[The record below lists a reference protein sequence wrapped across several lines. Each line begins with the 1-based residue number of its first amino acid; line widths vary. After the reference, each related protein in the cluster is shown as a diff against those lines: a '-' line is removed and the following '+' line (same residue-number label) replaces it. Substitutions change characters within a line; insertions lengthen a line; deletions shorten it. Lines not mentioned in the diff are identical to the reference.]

1 MTRCYIPNFILS
13 QKETVLFDKDEIHHL
28 INVLRFKLN
37 DDVFVFNGK
46 GLQASATIIS
56 ASSHKVTFRINSLEE
71 VRQQH
76 PLLVLACAIPK
87 RSKFETII
95 EKCTEL
101 GIDEIIP
108 LKTAR
113 TEVSKASEAL
123 ARCHRRYEEVAINAC
138 KQSQRAFLPK
148 VHSVMTF
155 TQGLDL
161 ISKDDLALFG
171 ALQAPS
177 QKLPEITSD
186 LLRSKERI
194 VVLIGP
200 EGDFTQEE
208 TQLAL
213 NRGAIPVTLGPN
225 VLKVET
231 AAIAAI
237 AFLSLRLRS

>member
-1 MTRCYIPNFILS
+1 MHQSYTPDIAQDQKNFIIL
-13 QKETVLFDKDEIHHL
+13 DKDEIHHL
-28 INVLRFKLN
+28 INVVRLKPN
-37 DDVFVFNGK
+37 EKIIAFNGR
-46 GLQASATIIS
+46 GLQATGTILSVSRREI
-56 ASSHKVTFRINSLEE
+56 ALNIERFIQIEQTY
-71 VRQQH
+71 
-76 PLLVLACAIPK
+76 PLLTLACAIPK

-108 LKTAR
+108 LRTMR
-113 TEVSKASEAL
+113 TEISKTSETL

-148 VHSVMTF
+148 IHSIMTLA
-155 TQGLDL
+155 QALDL

-177 QKLPEITSD
+177 QKLPEIASD

-213 NRGAIPVTLGPN
+213 SRGAIPVTLGPN